1 MEGIV
6 TELGWEEIQKREL
19 RSARARARV
28 CVCVGVCVRERERE
42 TERDKENG
50 VACAS
55 NYDLYSIMQF
65 ATELMT
71 DCFIGHMNINSDHI

>member
-1 MEGIV
+1 MEGVV
-6 TELGWEEIQKREL
+6 TELVREEIQKREL
-19 RSARARARV
+19 RRARACVRA
-28 CVCVGVCVRERERE
+28 CVCERERAR
-42 TERDKENG
+42 ERDKENG

-55 NYDLYSIMQF
+55 NYDLYSIMHF

>member
-1 MEGIV
+1 MRGNTETGI
-6 TELGWEEIQKREL
+6 TK
-19 RSARARARV
+19 RARARE
-28 CVCVGVCVRERERE
+28 CVRERERE
-42 TERDKENG
+42 RKPERERERDKENG

-55 NYDLYSIMQF
+55 NYDLYFIMQF